1 MLERFISYFVKHHL
15 VTNLLFVAILVG
27 GAMVWPSLKKEE
39 LPDVTFDRILISVN
53 YPGATAEEVEYFVTK
68 EIEEQIK
75 GLDGIY
81 RISSTAS
88 QETTRITVEL
98 EKFYPNKD
106 EAIAE
111 IRNAVLDAKLPD
123 EVLDDPKV
131 RIFKTSKKAI
141 LDVAIIHTGAH
152 LLDTPQR
159 QLLQHYAHAL
169 ENQLINL
176 PQINSVNR
184 KGYFQQELQIK
195 VDPKKLI
202 QFAIPIGQIRN
213 EVSRNNVRQPAGH
226 IETKNE
232 PKVTIN
238 AQLAT
243 VEELN
248 ELYIQAGFEGQAIA
262 LKQIARVEP
271 GFDLQKEIIKVNG
284 HGAVMLNVVKNSG
297 YGILES
303 IKVVEETVERF
314 RKTHLKDVAIDTVLL
329 DDESIDV
336 RNRLSII
343 SINGIIGFTLIVIT
357 LLVFLNRRSGFW
369 VAMGIPFTVSF
380 TVIGAS
386 MLGYTINNIT
396 LAAVIIV
403 MGVVVDDAIVVAE
416 NIGRL
421 RAQGMNYID
430 AAVKGTS
437 QVFMPVW
444 AAIVTTCVA
453 FLPLFFFGGRHSAFY
468 GNIPPII
475 FLMLG
480 ASLLE
485 ALIILPGHMCLKL
498 PIVNRFFKSKNN
510 AGEPSTHWFEN
521 IEAAYGRLLIKILP
535 FKYIAFGVFV
545 LLMFLCVWLAT
556 QQMKFVMF
564 PHEETRDIVI
574 SGSAFKTADR
584 YETAEVTRKIE
595 KIFEPYI
602 GKEVVG
608 YRTAIAK
615 SRHGGA
621 VHENRFRMIV
631 EIVPKEEREKSAN
644 DLVSLWKPE
653 IKNVA
658 GLEKFIVQKSRWGQ
672 ASGSPIEILVKENDD
687 QLRESAA
694 NALAEV
700 MKANPEL
707 SNIEIEAP
715 INLTEYKVGLRRD
728 KIKRL
733 AINPADISATFRAA
747 LQGLVLYDIPD
758 GDEEIDIRLSIL
770 DEAKT
775 DIEAI
780 LDMPVENNQQY
791 LVPLRDVVTITK
803 TQTPESISRVDGS
816 RVTTVYADF
825 IPEAKLSPLEI
836 AVEFERNIFPQVV
849 ATQPSTT
856 LSFTG
861 EIFDT
866 RESRQNFKNAI
877 ILAVALIF
885 IVLALLFDS
894 LIRPLLIMIAIPFGV
909 VGVVLAFWLHGKT
922 LFGFYAAIGTLGM
935 MGVVIND
942 AIIMLSKL
950 DREFAANGQN
960 QANEKIARI
969 AQTRLRAVILTTL
982 TTVAGVLPTAYG
994 IAGYDALL
1002 AEMMLALAWGLVFGT
1017 AITLLLIPCLYSFMQ
1032 DCHSRFQRMSFG

>member
-1 MLERFISYFVKHHL
+1 ERFVSYFVNRHL
-15 VTNLLFVAILVG
+15 VTNLLFVGVLLG
-27 GAMVWPSLKKEE
+27 GAMAWPNLKKEE
-39 LPDVTFDRILISVN
+39 LPDVTFDRIRISAN
-53 YPGATAEEVEYFVTK
+53 YPGATAEEVEHFVTK
-68 EIEEQIK
+68 EIEDELK

-81 RISSTAS
+81 KISSTAS

-123 EVLDDPKV
+123 EVRDDPRV
-131 RIFKTSKKAI
+131 RVFKTSKKAI
-141 LDVAIIHTGAH
+141 LDVAIIHADAH
-152 LLDTPQR
+152 LLDTSER
-159 QLLQHYAHAL
+159 QLLQYYAHAL
-169 ENQLINL
+169 ENQLVNL
-176 PQINSVNR
+176 PQVNSVTL
-184 KGYFQQELQIK
+184 KGYFQEELQIK

-202 QFAIPIGQIRN
+202 RYAIPISQVKT

-226 IETKNE
+226 IQTKNE

-238 AQLAT
+238 AQLDS
-243 VEELN
+243 VGQLN

-262 LKQIARVEP
+262 LKQIAQVEP

-303 IKVVEETVERF
+303 IKAVEATVAHF
-314 RKTHLKDVAIDTVLL
+314 RKTYLKDVPIDAVLL

-343 SINGIIGFTLIVIT
+343 SINGMIGFTLIVIT
-357 LLVFLNRRSGFW
+357 LLIFLNRRSGFW
-369 VAMGIPFTVSF
+369 VAMGIPFTISF
-380 TVIGAS
+380 TVIFATV
-386 MLGYTINNIT
+386 LGYTINNIT

-421 RAQGMNYID
+421 RTQGMSSID

-444 AAIVTTCVA
+444 AAIVTTCAA
-453 FLPLFFFGGRHSAFY
+453 FFPLFFFAGRYGAFY
-468 GNIPPII
+468 GSIPPII

-485 ALIILPGHMCLKL
+485 ALIILPGHMNLTL
-498 PIVNRFFKSKNN
+498 PIVNRFFKSNNN
-510 AGEPSTHWFEN
+510 ADEPSTHWFED
-521 IEAAYGRLLIKILP
+521 IEAAYGRFLMKILP
-535 FKYIAFGVFV
+535 LKHAAFGVFI
-545 LLMFLCVWLAT
+545 LLMIFSAWLAT
-556 QQMKFVMF
+556 EQMKFVMF

-574 SGSAFKTADR
+574 SGSAGEKADR
-584 YETAEVTRKIE
+584 YETADITRQIE
-595 KIFEPYI
+595 KIFDPYMS
-602 GKEVVG
+602 KEVVG

-615 SRHGGA
+615 SRRGGA
-621 VHENRFRMIV
+621 VRENRFRMIV
-631 EIVPKEEREKSAN
+631 EIVPKEERDKSAD
-644 DLVSLWKPE
+644 DLVALWKPE
-653 IKNVA
+653 IKKVE
-658 GLEKFIVQKSRWGQ
+658 GLKKFIVQKSRWGH
-672 ASGSPIEILVKENDD
+672 ASGSPVEIIVKENDD
-687 QLRESAA
+687 QLREVAA
-694 NALAEV
+694 NALAEA

-707 SNIEIEAP
+707 ANVEIDTP
-715 INLTEYKVGLRRD
+715 IKLAEYKVDLQRE

-733 AINPADISATFRAA
+733 AINPTDVATTFRAA
-747 LQGLVLYDIPD
+747 LQGLVLYEIPK
-758 GDEEIDIRLSIL
+758 GDEKIDVRLTIL
-770 DEAKT
+770 DESKT

-780 LDMPVENNQQY
+780 LDMPVENNRQY

-803 TQTPESISRVDGS
+803 TQTPVSISRLDGS

-825 IPEAKLSPLEI
+825 APGASATPLEI
-836 AVEFERNIFPQVV
+836 AAQFERSVFPRVV
-849 ATQPSTT
+849 AAQPSTT
-856 LSFTG
+856 LAFTG

-866 RESRQNFKNAI
+866 RESRRDFRNAI
-877 ILAVALIF
+877 ILAVTLIF

-894 LIRPLLIMIAIPFGV
+894 LIRPLLIMVAIPFGV
-909 VGVVLAFWLHGKT
+909 VGVVLAFWLHGKA

-950 DREFAANGQN
+950 DREF
-960 QANEKIARI
+960 
-969 AQTRLRAVILTTL
+969 
-982 TTVAGVLPTAYG
+982 
-994 IAGYDALL
+994 D
-1002 AEMMLALAWGLVFGT
+1002 
-1017 AITLLLIPCLYSFMQ
+1017 
-1032 DCHSRFQRMSFG
+1032 